1 MKKFN
6 AENERIKRIYV
17 RRLREALGYS
27 VQSVDVASKAIASF
41 EEYTRWKSFK
51 AFHIDQAIAFKR
63 HLEQRIAQRSGER
76 LSKATLRQT
85 LAALKAFFEWLSE
98 QPGYK
103 SRIAYSDAAYFS
115 LSLKDDAIA
124 RAVRDVRFPTL
135 EQMHHVLACM
145 PTATEIDRRNR
156 ALIAYA
162 LLTIA
167 RADAIASVR
176 LGHIDLEAGT
186 VLQDA
191 RNVRT
196 KFSKTIPTTF
206 FPVGG
211 QAREILEDWIKYLR
225 TEKLW
230 SVDDPAFP
238 ATAVK
243 PGASLHFEVTG
254 LDRKCWKGSAAVR
267 RIFRD
272 AFEGAGL
279 PYFNPHSLRH
289 TITQLGER
297 VCRTPEQFKAWSQN
311 MAHEGVMTTFRSYGS
326 VAPDRQREI
335 IKSLGNAKQEE
346 SEIRKLADEVAA
358 MRALLPIKA

>member
-1 MKKFN
+1 
-6 AENERIKRIYV
+6 
-17 RRLREALGYS
+17 
-27 VQSVDVASKAIASF
+27 
-41 EEYTRWKSFK
+41 
-51 AFHIDQAIAFKR
+51 
-63 HLEQRIAQRSGER
+63 
-76 LSKATLRQT
+76 
-85 LAALKAFFEWLSE
+85 
-98 QPGYK
+98 
-103 SRIAYSDAAYFS
+103 
-115 LSLKDDAIA
+115 
-124 RAVRDVRFPTL
+124 
-135 EQMHHVLACM
+135 MHHVLACM
-145 PTATEIDRRNR
+145 PTATEIERRNR

-176 LGHIDLEAGT
+176 LGHIDINAGA

-191 RNVRT
+191 RKVRT
-196 KFSKTIPTTF
+196 KFSKTISTTV

-211 QAREILEDWIKYLR
+211 QARAILDDWIMYLR

-230 SVDDPAFP
+230 SVDDPVFP

-272 AFEGAGL
+272 AFEAAGL

-289 TITQLGER
+289 TITQLGAR
-297 VCRTPEQFKAWSQN
+297 VCQTPEQFKAWSQN
-311 MAHEGVMTTFRSYGS
+311 MAHEGVMSTFRSYGS

-335 IKSLGNAKQEE
+335 IRSLGGPEPDDRE
-346 SEIRKLADEVAA
+346 MEKLFADVEA
-358 MRALLPIKA
+358 IKARFGRGQ